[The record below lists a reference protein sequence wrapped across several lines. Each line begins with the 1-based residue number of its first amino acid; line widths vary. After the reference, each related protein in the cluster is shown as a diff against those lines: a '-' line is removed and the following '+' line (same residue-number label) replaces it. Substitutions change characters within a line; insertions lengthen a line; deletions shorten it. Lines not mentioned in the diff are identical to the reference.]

1 MYQLQI
7 DIYIIAKKGSE
18 VNKK

>member
-7 DIYIIAKKGSE
+7 DISKG
-18 VNKK
+18 VGP

>member
-7 DIYIIAKKGSE
+7 DISKGVE
-18 VNKK
+18 P